1 MSINPKA
8 TPMSTDPITEVSE
21 AVQASLNEA
30 LTKLDELISMLA
42 FARRYQIEILQTI
55 VFPDWSSA

>member
-1 MSINPKA
+1 
-8 TPMSTDPITEVSE
+8 MSTDPITEVSE